1 MGHVSSRIRRDQVPG
16 TRSKKR
22 TRATATLL
30 GATLSRREREG
41 KSLPASQ
48 PVDPAASPRESER
61 HRRPRRQGR
70 LGERRTVRVGIGRPM
85 AGSPK
90 LFAISGLQPSRRSD
104 HRVRFRTVAGRGKR
118 GGDSLFML
126 TQPIPS
132 MSNAWLRSGTGRT
145 SICSRSNPRL
155 FARRI
160 CCAAGRIGTLG
171 RMMMAHD
178 FEREEDAVVCFSNCC
193 GRDRP
198 ADTG

>member
-16 TRSKKR
+16 TRFKKR

-41 KSLPASQ
+41 KALPASQ

-104 HRVRFRTVAGRGKR
+104 HRVRFRTVAGREKR
-118 GGDSLFML
+118 GGDSSFML
-126 TQPIPS
+126 TQPYPLHVERVAPEWYQAHVHMLAIEPTLVGTPHL
-132 MSNAWLRSGTGRT
+132 LRRWAD
-145 SICSRSNPRL
+145 RH
-155 FARRI
+155 ARPDDG
-160 CCAAGRIGTLG
+160 A
-171 RMMMAHD
+171 
-178 FEREEDAVVCFSNCC
+178 
-193 GRDRP
+193 
-198 ADTG
+198 

>member
-16 TRSKKR
+16 TRSRKGPER
-22 TRATATLL
+22 PPLFLVPRSAGGSARGSPCPRA
-30 GATLSRREREG
+30 SRSIPPYR
-41 KSLPASQ
+41 PARVS
-48 PVDPAASPRESER
+48 VTE
-61 HRRPRRQGR
+61 GR

-118 GGDSLFML
+118 GGDSSFML